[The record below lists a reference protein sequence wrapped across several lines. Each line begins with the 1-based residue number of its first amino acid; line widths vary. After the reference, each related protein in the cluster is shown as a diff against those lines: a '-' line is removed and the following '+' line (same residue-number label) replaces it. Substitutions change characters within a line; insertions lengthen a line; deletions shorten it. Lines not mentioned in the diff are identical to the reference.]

1 MLFKY
6 KYPKVT
12 LLIISIVLAYI
23 LFTNEIIKNFIFSLN
38 GLGYVGVFIA
48 GMLFPLGFTTAF
60 SVGFLVALN
69 PENIILSAFVGAIG
83 VAISNLLIFSFV
95 KFSLENEFFL
105 LEERIERVK
114 VIKKAEKEFKKDVS
128 RKIRHYL
135 MYVFIGILIASP
147 VPDEIADA
155 LLAGFTHVKPFFLAI
170 FSFIL
175 SFFGL
180 LFLMWI

>member
-6 KYPKVT
+6 KYPKLT
-12 LLIISIVLAYI
+12 LLAISIILAYV
-23 LFTNEIIKNFIFSLN
+23 LFTNEVVKNFLF
-38 GLGYVGVFIA
+38 GLDGFGYAGVFVA

-60 SVGFLVALN
+60 SVGFLVYLN
-69 PENIILSAFVGAIG
+69 PENIILSAFIGAIG
-83 VAISNLLIFSFV
+83 VALANLLIFSFV
-95 KFSLENEFFL
+95 KFSFENEFFI

-114 VIKKAEKEFKKDVS
+114 VIREAEKEFKKDVS
-128 RKIRHYL
+128 KRIRHYL
-135 MYVFIGILIASP
+135 MYMFIGILIASP

-175 SFFGL
+175 SFIGL
-180 LFLMWI
+180 LFLLWI